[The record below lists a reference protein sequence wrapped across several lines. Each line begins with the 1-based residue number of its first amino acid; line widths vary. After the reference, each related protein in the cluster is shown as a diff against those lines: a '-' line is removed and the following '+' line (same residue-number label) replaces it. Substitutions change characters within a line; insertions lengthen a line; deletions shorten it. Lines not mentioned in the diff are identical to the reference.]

1 MKILNNGY
9 IELKEFMPKD
19 INVIQY
25 IADIA
30 RISYGYFDEME
41 YTKAKDLVNKM
52 LTNGHSS
59 PFEKVILL
67 FEVKC
72 PLFISKQ
79 WMRHRTG
86 SYNEISGRYVEV
98 KPDFYVPSEERFNQ
112 FTNTTLDYDSF
123 VSKMITSCETSYN
136 QYLEMVRNEVPKE
149 VARSILP
156 YGMYTTFYF
165 KMDLHN
171 LFHFLKLR
179 LDTHA
184 QYEIREYAKAIIQII
199 SEINYDWREL
209 INMFLELSNNYDLM
223 KHY

>member
-1 MKILNNGY
+1 MKVLNHGY
-9 IELKEFMPKD
+9 IEIKDYMPKND
-19 INVIQY
+19 NVIQY
-25 IADIA
+25 ITNIA
-30 RISYGYFDEME
+30 RISYGYFNEME
-41 YTKAKDLVNKM
+41 YDKAKELVNKM
-52 LTNGHSS
+52 LFNGHSS

-86 SYNEISGRYVEV
+86 SYNEISGRYTEM
-98 KPDFYVPSEERFNQ
+98 KPEFYIPSEERFNQ
-112 FTNTTLDYDSF
+112 FTDTTTDYNSF
-123 VSKMITSCETSYN
+123 VSKMTTACEISYN
-136 QYLEMVRNEVPKE
+136 QYLDMVRNNVPKE

-179 LDTHA
+179 LDKHA

-199 SEINYDWREL
+199 SDLDNDWKDL
-209 INMFLELSNNYDLM
+209 INMFLDFTNNYDLLIE
-223 KHY
+223 